1 MSSAPLPLH
10 PAPIR
15 FGTDGWRGVLGV
27 DITVE
32 RLLRVAAAAAQELAH
47 RAPADLD
54 SRTVVIGYDRRFLA
68 PELAEAI
75 TAAVRGSELE
85 PLLTETPVPTPACSW
100 AVVERRALGA
110 LVITA
115 SHNPSEWLG
124 LKIKGPF
131 GGSVE
136 GDFTAAV
143 ERRLAAAGITPPIQG
158 TINRFDG
165 RQDHLEG
172 LRQKLDLTALADGLR
187 SMNLKVIV
195 DPMHGSAAG
204 CVSELLNSSADGL
217 VEEIRSERDPLFGGH
232 PPEPLAPYLTQL
244 ITAVQA
250 SHAAGTP
257 AVGLVFDGDGD
268 RIAAVDETGR
278 FCSTQLLMPLLIDHL
293 ARARQ
298 LPGTV
303 VKTVSGSDL
312 MRLVAEGLGREVLEL
327 PVGFKYIA
335 AEMLSGEVLIGGE
348 ESGGV
353 GFGMHLPERD
363 ALFAAML
370 VLEALVEGGKPL
382 GARLGDLQQRHGG
395 ASHYDRL
402 DLRLADMEARR
413 RLETLLADTPPE
425 EVAGSPVQS
434 VISTDGIKL
443 RLGPSHWLMLRFSG
457 TEPLLRLYCE
467 APDAARVNAVLSWA
481 RRFAEAA

>member
-312 MRLVAEGLGREVLEL
+312 MRLVAEGLDREVLEL

>member
-1 MSSAPLPLH
+1 MGLERLPGRTGPLQAQTDNRLCTSSTGRLSSAGRLPQKSRKTPLLIIQLKSAMRRPQPIRRIAMTIQPSLAATTQPAAQQTIGESVVGRRGVTHPPTLRLPAARSTEVQAVPWHRLPPLS
-10 PAPIR
+10 PAPIK

-47 RAPADLD
+47 RAPSGLE

-85 PLLTETPVPTPACSW
+85 ALLTETPVPTPACSW

-158 TINRFDG
+158 TFKRFDG
-165 RQDHLEG
+165 RQDHLDG
-172 LRQKLDLTALADGLR
+172 LRRKLDLTALTDGLR

-195 DPMHGSAAG
+195 DPMHGSAAD
-204 CVSELLNSSADGL
+204 VSANLNSSTDGHGGNPQRT
-217 VEEIRSERDPLFGGH
+217 RSTVYGH
-232 PPEPLAPYLTQL
+232 PPEPRLPTCQL
-244 ITAVQA
+244 ITAE
-250 SHAAGTP
+250 SFTRSGHP

-268 RIAAVDETGR
+268 RIAVVDETGR

-293 ARARQ
+293 
-298 LPGTV
+298 
-303 VKTVSGSDL
+303 
-312 MRLVAEGLGREVLEL
+312 
-327 PVGFKYIA
+327 
-335 AEMLSGEVLIGGE
+335 
-348 ESGGV
+348 
-353 GFGMHLPERD
+353 
-363 ALFAAML
+363 
-370 VLEALVEGGKPL
+370 
-382 GARLGDLQQRHGG
+382 
-395 ASHYDRL
+395 
-402 DLRLADMEARR
+402 
-413 RLETLLADTPPE
+413 
-425 EVAGSPVQS
+425 
-434 VISTDGIKL
+434 
-443 RLGPSHWLMLRFSG
+443 LGPGKCL
-457 TEPLLRLYCE
+457 EP
-467 APDAARVNAVLSWA
+467 W
-481 RRFAEAA
+481 